1 MINRKSRTKQSS
13 DDFFNQS
20 FAPSSQTA
28 PPPPPPPPK
37 MTMNAVSSSSAQPN
51 IRNTRPTGSYY
62 PTGAAAPKAAPTFYQ
77 TPEPTTKSDDEW
89 YSVSAKPTTTT
100 ATTTTTTTTTSTS
113 TAPTKSVASS
123 YYGAP
128 SVDST
133 ANINSS
139 TIPSGNPTQI
149 PPAPLSANNNVNFVN
164 FNNPSKKQ
172 DQSSFDKNESS
183 NQLRQQSTDDEFF
196 SGTMDSTVS
205 SSTPSTGAPT
215 YEDFDNE
222 PPLMEEL
229 GINLEHITTRSR
241 VVIVPFMKSSSI
253 DISSMEDADMIGPVL
268 FALLLGGELLLSGKF
283 QFGYIYGLCMF
294 GCLSLTLIL
303 NLMTPKEAISV
314 WTVTSGLGYSLLPVN
329 ALAAINILF
338 RVKNMGVVGLFAAA
352 LVIIWCT
359 MASTRIFER
368 GCGLRDQRYLVGYPC
383 ALFYS
388 AFVMITIF

>member
-1 MINRKSRTKQSS
+1 MINRKSRSKQSS

-20 FAPSSQTA
+20 FAPTGTAATTTTAAAA
-28 PPPPPPPPK
+28 PPPPPPPLPSSK
-37 MTMNAVSSSSAQPN
+37 TTGSSSN
-51 IRNTRPTGSYY
+51 TKNIIRNNRPTGSYY
-62 PTGAAAPKAAPTFYQ
+62 RTGTAAPKAAPTFYTTPQ
-77 TPEPTTKSDDEW
+77 QVPEPTTKSDDDW

-100 ATTTTTTTTTSTS
+100 AT
-113 TAPTKSVASS
+113 PVASS

-133 ANINSS
+133 ASSTNTNSS
-139 TIPSGNPTQI
+139 STTTTHHTI

-164 FNNPSKKQ
+164 FNNPNSKQ
-172 DQSSFDKNESS
+172 DPKSLDNNES
-183 NQLRQQSTDDEFF
+183 NHPQKQPSTDDEFF
-196 SGTMDSTVS
+196 SGTMDSTDS
-205 SSTPSTGAPT
+205 SRTPSTGGPT

-229 GINLEHITTRSR
+229 GINLEHIITRSR

-268 FALLLGGELLLSGKF
+268 FAILLGGELLLSGKF
-283 QFGYIYGLCMF
+283 QFSYIYGLCMF
-294 GCLSLTLIL
+294 GCLSLTLIF
-303 NLMTPKEAISV
+303 NLMSPKEAISV

-329 ALAAINILF
+329 ALAAINVLF